1 MAERLPMAPPDRGE
15 GDPLEGAR
23 AILAGGLIWSAY
35 EPFIDL
41 KSGQV
46 MGYEALARFTR
57 PDGVAVSPGT
67 LFALLH
73 TDPALLFEVELA
85 VKRHQLAHAPDH
97 GELFVNLD
105 PDSWAGGEDEEGGN
119 PLIELLGSVT
129 RPLVV
134 EVIENLDV
142 SDAIMSRGMIAA
154 ARAKGLRIALDDVG
168 AANSLLSLEALDE
181 ADVLKFDR
189 TLLRAL
195 GRPRRR
201 AVVQALARMARE
213 TGGRSILEGVETV
226 ADLLLAQELG
236 VDWVQGW
243 FFEEQIIR
251 SPRPAI
257 VPPAVAGR

>member
-1 MAERLPMAPPDRGE
+1 VAERLPVVAPGQA
-15 GDPLEGAR
+15 GSDPLAGAR

-46 MGYEALARFTR
+46 MGYEALARFVR

-73 TDPALLFEVELA
+73 GDPALLFEVELA
-85 VKRHQLAHAPDH
+85 VKRHQLAHAPPA

-105 PDSWAGGEDEEGGN
+105 PDSWAAGGEGADN
-119 PLIELLGSVT
+119 PLLELLSGVS

-142 SDAIMSRGMIAA
+142 SDALLSRGLVSA
-154 ARAKGLRIALDDVG
+154 ARSRGLRIALDDVG
-168 AANSLLSLEALDE
+168 AANSLLSFESFDE
-181 ADVLKFDR
+181 TDVLKFDR

-201 AVVQALARMARE
+201 AVIKALARMMRE
-213 TGGRSILEGVETV
+213 TGGLTILEGVETT
-226 ADLLLAQELG
+226 ADLLLARELG

-243 FFEEQIIR
+243 FFEELVVR
-251 SPRPAI
+251 SPRPA
-257 VPPAVAGR
+257 PLEPDQPGR